1 MKQIFLILS
10 SLFFLNQVHASEI
23 ITIYS
28 PYSPSHSGTPA
39 MLRIIEEAN
48 SIQKKMKFRLEFRP
62 GGDQIISIRSMD
74 NNPSK
79 SLSIIAP
86 KYVEHISSGKLDRSR
101 YVAIHALGDACWAVI
116 SNLGRQ
122 TEGVSSLIGI
132 EEIVVGGVG
141 FGNAAHLTALQ
152 LGEKYGFRVRYIV
165 FKSNLDALLLM
176 ASNGSIN
183 LVLERIINY
192 ENFKTKSPD
201 LKLLAISCS
210 ERNSRHPQIKT
221 LLEQDITTPFVF
233 NITIASILM
242 PESKRN
248 EIVKILDQ
256 ATLAVGKQKIKDLS
270 DMSPPIFTKVSTQE
284 YYTKSIDLVEKLQ
297 IYHQKD
303 INDSMNKQ

>member
-1 MKQIFLILS
+1 MKQIFLILT
-10 SLFFLNQVHASEI
+10 SLFFLNQAYASEV

-39 MLRIIEEAN
+39 MLKIIEEAN

-62 GGDQIISIRSMD
+62 GGDQIIAIRSMD
-74 NNPSK
+74 DNPNS

-101 YVAIHALGDACWAVI
+101 YVPIHALGDACWAVI
-116 SNLGRQ
+116 SNLGKE
-122 TEGVSSLIGI
+122 TEGVSSLKGI
-132 EEIVVGGVG
+132 EEMVVGGVG
-141 FGNAAHLTALQ
+141 FGNAAHLTGLQ

-192 ENFKTKSPD
+192 ENLKTKSPD
-201 LKLLAISCS
+201 LKLLAISCPT
-210 ERNSRHPQIKT
+210 RNNRQPQLKT
-221 LLEQDITTPFVF
+221 LAEQGIAAPFVF
-233 NITIASILM
+233 NITISNISM

-248 EIVKILDQ
+248 EIAKILDQ
-256 ATLAVGKQKIKDLS
+256 ATIAVGKQKIEDLS
-270 DMSPPIFTKVSTQE
+270 DMSPPIFAKVGTQE
-284 YYTKSIDLVEKLQ
+284 YYNKSIDLVEKLQ
-297 IYHQKD
+297 IYHQKA